1 MLGLKQVLVTGNQH
15 VNRTVQGSGD
25 NPLIVR
31 VALGPCRWSGGRNY
45 FCIFINECCY
55 LFNLMHRHPE
65 LALKHSFEFSENRLA
80 NEKLVFSEYELEY
93 VLANTP
99 SSEGSYQDIGIQ
111 QDPHGCCRDRRL
123 FTCFRKNRL

>member
-15 VNRTVQGSGD
+15 VSCTVQGSGG

-31 VALGPCRWSGGRNY
+31 VALGPCRRSGGRNY
-45 FCIFINECCY
+45 FCILINECYY
-55 LFNLMHRHPE
+55 LFNLMRRHPE
-65 LALKHSFEFSENRLA
+65 LTLKHSYEFSENLLT

-93 VLANTP
+93 VLAKAP
-99 SSEGSYQDIGIQ
+99 SSEGGYQDIGIQ
-111 QDPHGCCRDRRL
+111 QDSHGCCRDRRL